1 MATVDLS
8 SLLKGR
14 VGGLVFRTYRGKL
27 IAQGRPTQ
35 YHDRNSEA
43 QQKQRGGMRNLI
55 AVYGRM
61 KDDIRDCFE
70 EATGKQRSYN
80 RFIHHNIKMQA
91 PVLSKVDFD
100 KRLAIPLPYV
110 ISNGTLPQLD
120 TAIEGN
126 RIRFAINYEDWERG
140 DIVRFIELTT
150 DSLDE
155 SPTDRIASRHED
167 VIINRP
173 IDQVI
178 ERELTHTGLYAFV
191 HIRLLGGIRKIS
203 RQSLIPY
210 SVPTL

>member
-100 KRLAIPLPYV
+100 KRLAIPFKNLM
-110 ISNGTLPQLD
+110 
-120 TAIEGN
+120 
-126 RIRFAINYEDWERG
+126 
-140 DIVRFIELTT
+140 
-150 DSLDE
+150 DE
-155 SPTDRIASRHED
+155 NKIALLAAVDLSYLSEEEQ
-167 VIINRP
+167 N
-173 IDQVI
+173 QVCHK
-178 ERELTHTGLYAFV
+178 L
-191 HIRLLGGIRKIS
+191 
-203 RQSLIPY
+203 
-210 SVPTL
+210 

>member
-14 VGGLVFRTYRGKL
+14 VGELVFRTYRGKL
-27 IAQGRPTQ
+27 IAQGRPTH

-70 EATGKQRSYN
+70 ESTGKQRAYN

-91 PVLSKVDFD
+91 PVLSKEDFENHM
-100 KRLAIPLPYV
+100 AIPLPYV
-110 ISNGTLPQLD
+110 ISNGTLTPLD
-120 TAIEGN
+120 TTIEGN
-126 RIRFAINYEDWERG
+126 KIRFAINYEDWERG
-140 DIVRFIELTT
+140 DIVRFIEMTT
-150 DSLDE
+150 DSIDG
-155 SPTDRIASRHED
+155 SPTEIFVSRHED

-178 ERELTHTGLYAFV
+178 ERELTQTGLYAFV
-191 HIRLLGGIRKIS
+191 HIRLLGGIRKVS
-203 RQSLIPY
+203 RQSLIPF
-210 SVPTL
+210 SVTTL